1 MRLALTLSAVG
12 LCVVGFAAALAFGAV
27 KDTFPGT
34 VTIQDTVGDANG
46 GPDVS
51 ALSATVTADGSLT
64 LSATLANRSS
74 LQANESI
81 QFFLRTDGGGQ
92 LDAAFFA
99 DGGSFLE
106 RWNGSGY
113 ETVDS
118 IHGSWSGS
126 TFSTTLSLVKLQGD
140 VQQPVTPELGFAV
153 GTYTNLATSPTV
165 ADLAPNSGYAFVAT
179 AATSTTT
186 TSTTTTTTTPPPGF
200 SSSKNVSI
208 TQNPDGTYTATCK
221 GSSCQLRYSGP
232 GKVNV
237 NFAGDTK
244 GSTVNL
250 HDASSTVVTGSGA
263 DNITLSDYTSKG
275 GVRHAPRVAAGSS
288 CIQTLNAGAG
298 NNNLHLSGPC
308 QHVIITG
315 RGNSTIRVYGGTNI
329 INALG
334 PGHSNVHAAGGKGL
348 IQIGPGGSF
357 VFTTK
362 PSKYTIK
369 VKQTSPDLVN
379 CGGAKDTVVYDK
391 RADRLI
397 RCRAAIKRPANT

>member
-1 MRLALTLSAVG
+1 MRLVLTLSAVG

-64 LSATLANRSS
+64 LAATFANRSS
-74 LQANESI
+74 MQANESI
-81 QFFLRTDGGGQ
+81 QFFLRTVGGGQ

-99 DGGSFLE
+99 DGASFLE

-118 IHGSWSGS
+118 VHGSWSGS
-126 TFSTTLSLVKLQGD
+126 TFSTTLPLDKLQGD
-140 VQQPVTPELGFAV
+140 VQQPVTPSLGFAV
-153 GTYTNLATSPTV
+153 GTYMNLATTPTV
-165 ADLAPNSGYAFVAT
+165 ADLAPNSGYATIAT
-179 AATSTTT
+179 ATTTTTTTTT
-186 TSTTTTTTTPPPGF
+186 TSTTSSVPPGF
-200 SSSKNVSI
+200 SGSANVTVTKNA
-208 TQNPDGTYTATCK
+208 DGTYSATCT
-221 GSSCQLRYSGP
+221 GSGCQISYSGP

-250 HDASSTVVTGSGA
+250 HDGASNVVTGSGA

-275 GVRHAPRVAAGSS
+275 GVRQTPRVAEGSS

-298 NNNLHLSGPC
+298 NNNLHISGPC
-308 QHVIITG
+308 EHVIITG

-348 IQIGPGGSF
+348 IQIGPGGST

-369 VKQTSPDLVN
+369 VKQTSPDFVN
-379 CGGAKDTVVYDK
+379 CGDAKDTVVFDK

-397 RCRAAIKRPANT
+397 RCRAAVKRPA